1 MPPEASPKRRR
12 LLTPAPARPTVRGMT
27 DMNPIDA
34 AALHRSLLTIDT
46 HIDIPYP
53 EGPSFFD
60 ETRRN
65 VDLPKMKRGHMAA
78 GCFAAYV
85 AQGARTPEANA
96 AAFQKAQAMLR
107 AIRDMGA
114 TNQGARLCTTADE
127 IETAHRDGVTVIVPC
142 VENGHALGG
151 DPANLRAFR
160 DLGAIYLTLT
170 HFGHNALGDSS
181 NPRAELGDVP
191 EEHGGLSA
199 LGRSVVAEL
208 NRVGMLVDI
217 AHTSKKTMMQATQIS
232 RTPVLSTH
240 SCIRALC
247 DNPRNLDDE
256 QLDVLRAVGGVVQV
270 TAVPGFLK
278 TGSTRETVTLADY
291 CNHIDYAVKRIGLA
305 HVGISSDFDGG
316 GGFAGWRDA
325 SESGNVTAELVR
337 RGYGPSEIAA
347 LWGGNFL
354 RLLRLAEARA
364 G

>member
-1 MPPEASPKRRR
+1 MTQTQNAP
-12 LLTPAPARPTVRGMT
+12 TPDAAQTVGGMT
-27 DMNPIDA
+27 DPL
-34 AALHRSLLTIDT
+34 ALHRSLLTIDT
-46 HIDIPYP
+46 HIDIPFP

-78 GCFAAYV
+78 GCFAAFV
-85 AQGARTPEANA
+85 AQGARTAEAND
-96 AAFQKAQAMLR
+96 AAFARATAMLR
-107 AIRDMGA
+107 AIREMGA
-114 TNQGARLCTTADE
+114 TNQGARVASTVAE
-127 IETAHRDGVTVIVPC
+127 IEQAHRDGVSIIVPC

-151 DPANLRAFR
+151 KVENLAAFKE
-160 DLGAIYLTLT
+160 LGAIYLTLT

-181 NPRAELGDVP
+181 NPRAELGDVK

-199 LGRSVVAEL
+199 YGRDVVGEL
-208 NRVGMLVDI
+208 NRLGMLVDI
-217 AHTSKKTMMQATQIS
+217 AHTSKQTMMQAAHLS

-240 SCIRALC
+240 SCIKALC

-256 QLDVLRAVGGVVQV
+256 QLDLLAEVGGVVQV

-278 TGSTRETVTLADY
+278 TGGKIDTVTVADY
-291 CNHIDYAVKRIGLA
+291 CDHVDYAVRRIGLD

-316 GGFAGWRDA
+316 GGFTGWRDA
-325 SESGNVTAELVR
+325 SESANITAELVR
-337 RGYGPSEIAA
+337 RGYGGSQIAA

-354 RLLRLAEARA
+354 RVLRLAEQRA

>member
-1 MPPEASPKRRR
+1 
-12 LLTPAPARPTVRGMT
+12 MT
-27 DMNPIDA
+27 QDPN
-34 AALHRSLLTIDT
+34 ALHRSLLTIDT
-46 HIDIPYP
+46 HIDIPFP
-53 EGPSFFD
+53 EGPSFFE

-85 AQGARTPEANA
+85 AQGARTPETA
-96 AAFQKAQAMLR
+96 AAAVARATAMLK

-114 TNQGARLCTTADE
+114 TNQGARLAVTADE
-127 IETAHRDGVTVIVPC
+127 IEAAHRDGMSVIVPC

-151 DPANLRAFR
+151 DIGNVKAFR
-160 DLGAIYLTLT
+160 DLGAIYMTLT

-181 NPRAELGDVP
+181 NPRGELGDQP

-199 LGRSVVAEL
+199 FGRAVVAEM
-208 NRVGMLVDI
+208 NRVGMVVDI
-217 AHTSKKTMMQATQIS
+217 AHTSKNTMMQAAKLS

-240 SCIRALC
+240 SCIKALC

-256 QLDVLRAVGGVVQV
+256 QLDMLAAVGGVVQV

-278 TGSTRETVTLADY
+278 TGGKIETVTVADF
-291 CNHIDYAVKRIGLA
+291 CDHVDYAVKRIGLE

-316 GGFAGWRDA
+316 GGFSGWRDA
-325 SESGNVTAELVR
+325 SESPNITAELVR
-337 RGYGPSEIAA
+337 RGYGASQIAA
-347 LWGGNFL
+347 LWGGNFMRVL
-354 RLLRLAEARA
+354 RIAEKAA